1 MSHNGLK
8 LNEDKTEWI
17 IFNGC
22 DISENVTLT
31 VGAHSIT
38 QSTHIRSLGVRLDAE
53 LTIEPQI
60 TDMCKTAYYHI
71 KKGTQWKEPA
81 RGGPCYEL
89 MSSTNAFQPFPP
101 SGDSTPEVERCP

>member
-22 DISENVTLT
+22 AISENVTLT
-31 VGAHSIT
+31 VGAHSIS

-60 TDMCKTAYYHI
+60 TDMCKTAYYHM
-71 KKGTQWKEPA
+71 KKINKIRKYLTDDTTKTLVHSLVTG
-81 RGGPCYEL
+81 RLDYCNSL
-89 MSSTNAFQPFPP
+89 
-101 SGDSTPEVERCP
+101 

>member
-8 LNEDKTEWI
+8 LNVDKTEWI

-31 VGAHSIT
+31 VGEQKIS

-60 TDMCKTAYYHI
+60 ADICKTTYYHMRKI
-71 KKGTQWKEPA
+71 NKIRKYLTDDTTKLL
-81 RGGPCYEL
+81 YTL
-89 MSSTNAFQPFPP
+89 
-101 SGDSTPEVERCP
+101 